1 MANYYNITGYRNTG
15 FDPYNLPFSREVFS
29 QPYFTDPNNYFQMN
43 GIAVK
48 RDDLMGLRYIDLPG
62 SVKDLRGSQI
72 NAPNSTGTHG
82 PNGPWYKLENVDYLR
97 IARTGYP
104 DDEDFIDISG
114 NMSKPWETGIQVGFY
129 FVTAVEPR
137 ARNVTRLYLE
147 LDVWTTC
154 SDKLK
159 ITNGFKIQGPI
170 TDAEDAATFNTSPEN
185 IGLIYPMQSTDP
197 KLVSEEFST
206 TDGSAIVV
214 SPVDLLQYEIGET
227 PYAIIAEA
235 QSGEKETRA
244 LIKGINTQT
253 LIALVTE
260 PGEAQ
265 PPAYFDNSLGYYNLK
280 SEKVKHN
287 LNLLYS
293 FGQLSLQNCYFV
305 PPQFISGGQ
314 LPEDQISRLINS
326 VNFYPSG
333 IDKSFG
339 TYPRKAQYFY
349 RSAVLYNQA
358 SGEQNE
364 QPLYNLE
371 NENIKIWALLTPGGY
386 PIARFIGI
394 KDCADPYSDIVK
406 GTPWSTKALSLEGAS
421 GSVWSNINNSF
432 NLQTQQ
438 LNEEKLSTQQK
449 VNNLQLQN
457 KQEDIDLQQNR
468 NSFGIASQIVGLDL
482 LGAAQNL
489 QSSVHQTYT
498 GQRDLNLE
506 AAAQQKQNEYDAQA
520 LAQNRRM
527 LEVQAVQS
535 VMASPSLYFSP
546 DINLGNIFGFRFYVY
561 TKKEDPK
568 DNQRLRDYFLRL
580 GYSGLYKPLT
590 MNEINIKQK
599 VNYCRCVNVS
609 VIHPDF
615 PARIINRISEIL
627 SRGVFFWNVKPN
639 QSEFNNNPDN

>member
-15 FDPYNLPFSREVFS
+15 FDPYNLPFSREVFA
-29 QPYFTDPNNYFQMN
+29 QTYFTDPNNYFQMD
-43 GIAVK
+43 GITVK

-72 NAPNSTGTHG
+72 NVPNSTGIHG

-97 IARTGYP
+97 ISRTGYP
-104 DDEDFIDISG
+104 GDEDFIDITG

-129 FVTAVEPR
+129 FVTSIEPK

-154 SDKLK
+154 SDKLQ

-170 TDAEDAATFNTSPEN
+170 TDQEDSMTFNTSPEN
-185 IGLIYPMQSTDP
+185 IGLIYPMETTQP
-197 KLVSEEFST
+197 KLVSEEFSV

-227 PYAIIAEA
+227 PEAIIAKSE
-235 QSGEKETRA
+235 SGEKETRA
-244 LIKGINTQT
+244 LIKGINTT
-253 LIALVTE
+253 TRIGLKTE
-260 PGEAQ
+260 TGESNS
-265 PPAYFDNSLGYYNLK
+265 PAFFDNSLGYYNLK

-305 PPQFISGGQ
+305 PPQFILGGQ
-314 LPEDQISRLINS
+314 LPEDQITLLINS

-333 IDKSFG
+333 IDMNFG
-339 TYPRKAQYFY
+339 EYPRKAQYFY
-349 RSAVLYNQA
+349 RSSVLYNQA
-358 SGEQNE
+358 SGEKNE

-394 KDCADPYSDIVK
+394 KNDPDPYGDIVK

-421 GSVWSNINNSF
+421 GSVWSNISNSI

-438 LNEEKLSTQQK
+438 LNEQKLSTEQK
-449 VNNLQLQN
+449 VNDLKLQY
-457 KQEDIDLQQNR
+457 KQEDINLDQEQ
-468 NSFGIASQIVGLDL
+468 NSFKIAGQVVGLDL

-489 QSSVHQTYT
+489 QASVFQTYSD
-498 GQRDLNLE
+498 QRDLNLE
-506 AAAQQKQNEYDAQA
+506 AAAQQKQNEYDSQA
-520 LAQNRRM
+520 LEQNRRM
-527 LEVQAVQS
+527 LEVQSVQS

-546 DINLGNIFGFRFYVY
+546 DVNLGNIFGFRFYVY

-639 QSEFNNNPDN
+639 QSEFKNNPDN

>member
-15 FDPYNLPFSREVFS
+15 FDPYNLPFSREVFA

-97 IARTGYP
+97 ISRTGYP

-114 NMSKPWETGIQVGFY
+114 NMSKPWEAGIQVGFY

-154 SDKLK
+154 SDKLE

-227 PYAIIAEA
+227 PEAIIAEA
-235 QSGEKETRA
+235 ESGEKETRA
-244 LIKGINTQT
+244 LIKGIQTQT
-253 LIALVTE
+253 SIVLVTE
-260 PGEAQ
+260 AGEAQ
-265 PPAYFDNSLGYYNLK
+265 SPAFFDNSLGYYNLK

-305 PPQFISGGQ
+305 PPQFILGGQ
-314 LPEDQISRLINS
+314 LPEDQISILMNS

-394 KDCADPYSDIVK
+394 KDCPDPYTDIVK

-438 LNEEKLSTQQK
+438 LNEEKLATQQK

-457 KQEDIDLQQNR
+457 KQEDINLQQNR
-468 NSFGIASQIVGLDL
+468 NSLGIASQIVGLDL

-498 GQRDLNLE
+498 DQRDLNLE
-506 AAAQQKQNEYDAQA
+506 AAAQQKQNEYDSQA
-520 LAQNRRM
+520 LEQNRRM

>member
-1 MANYYNITGYRNTG
+1 MANYYNVTGYRNTG

-29 QPYFTDPNNYFQMN
+29 QPYFTNPDNYFQMN

-48 RDDLMGLRYIDLPG
+48 RDDLIGLRYIDLPG

-72 NAPNSTGTHG
+72 NAPNSTGAHG

-97 IARTGYP
+97 ISRTGYP

-129 FVTAVEPR
+129 FVTAIEPK

-154 SDKLK
+154 SDKLE

-170 TDAEDAATFNTSPEN
+170 TDEEDSETFNTSPEN
-185 IGLIYPMQSTDP
+185 IGLIYPMETTQP
-197 KLVSEEFST
+197 KLVSEEFSV

-214 SPVDLLQYEIGET
+214 SPVDLLQYQIGET
-227 PYAIIAEA
+227 PEAIIAEA
-235 QSGEKETRA
+235 KSGEKETRA
-244 LIKGINTQT
+244 LIKGIDTIT
-253 LIALVTE
+253 RIGLKTE
-260 PGEAQ
+260 TGESNS
-265 PPAYFDNSLGYYNLK
+265 PAFFDNSLGYFNLK
-280 SEKVKHN
+280 SEQVKYN
-287 LNLLYS
+287 INLLYS
-293 FGQLSLQNCYFV
+293 FGQLSLQNCYYI
-305 PPQFISGGQ
+305 PPQFIDTGQ
-314 LPEDQISRLINS
+314 LPENRIQSLLNS
-326 VNFYPSG
+326 VKFYPSG

-371 NENIKIWALLTPGGY
+371 NENVKVWALLTPGGY

-421 GSVWSNINNSF
+421 GSIWSNISNSM

-438 LNEEKLSTQQK
+438 LNEEKLATQQK
-449 VNNLQLQN
+449 VNNLQLQY
-457 KQEDIDLQQNR
+457 KQEDIDLQNEQD
-468 NSFGIASQIVGLDL
+468 SFKIAGQVVGLDL
-482 LGAAQNL
+482 LGAAQGL
-489 QSSVHQTYT
+489 QATVFQTYSD
-498 GQRDLNLE
+498 QRDLNLE

-527 LEVQAVQS
+527 LEVQSVQS
-535 VMASPSLYFSP
+535 IMASPSLYFSP

-615 PARIINRISEIL
+615 PGRIINRIPEIL
-627 SRGVFFWNVKPN
+627 SRGVFFWNIKPD
-639 QSEFNNNPDN
+639 QSAFSNNPDN